1 MSGLPPHPV
10 NIRGYYFN
18 LIKVAFYLNK
28 ITVNSMHKIHYLW
41 EVIEIKVVIFS
52 KLFFISRM
60 ILN

>member
-10 NIRGYYFN
+10 NIRGCYFN

-28 ITVNSMHKIHYLW
+28 ITVNSMHKINYLW